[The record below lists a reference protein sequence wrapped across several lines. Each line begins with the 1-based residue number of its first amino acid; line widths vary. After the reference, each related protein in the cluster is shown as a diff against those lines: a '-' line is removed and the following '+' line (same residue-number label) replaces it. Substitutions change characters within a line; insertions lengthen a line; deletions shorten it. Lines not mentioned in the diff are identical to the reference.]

1 MANEVGTA
9 SNLEDLFGKIITFL
23 TTNAA
28 LVAANQEWE
37 VLRIRRDNLLSCT
50 SNLATQVANTARKI
64 IQTCRYDSRS
74 LNSDNPASTDFRGT
88 YYSGGAGTWTAG
100 SNVTWRFRQAREV
113 KTVRLQA
120 AQYASFSA
128 YMFKN
133 FRLQYSDDGST
144 WTTALTV
151 SSTPNYSAAEWRDFA
166 VPGTPGAHEYWRILQ
181 DTVQT
186 GTQVAW
192 SALLLLQA
200 DGTVANQFGS
210 EVLFKARG
218 NAGADAIYT
227 GIRSEYDDTAG
238 WYNLFLNGYT
248 GYDPSEQSWFRQPG
262 ALPGFES
269 GSSRV
274 VPMVP
279 CWNSAMP
286 YWFAASGR
294 SFRMGLKVST
304 VYEGAYLGFIL
315 PWATPGQYPYPL
327 AVGGSMAPSDVAAD
341 RSTLWR
347 YSAADKRHG
356 VFVGPGP
363 SREGGYNN
371 SVPSPDW
378 SSLYLRTQDGS
389 WAPFQNRS
397 AFSSDGPDVVRGVTF
412 SATAPYPPNAPSSAS
427 PRSVWPHCLNDTT
440 GWSSGRRPWRE
451 CLGGGYLFQPCILVQ
466 GNPAPLVFGEFEGV
480 YHVSGFQNGA
490 ENTSTVNGVP
500 VVIMQNAYRNTVHEF
515 WAMSLDA

>member
-28 LVAANQEWE
+28 LVAADQEWE
-37 VLRIRRDNLLSCT
+37 VLRVRRDNLLSCT
-50 SNLATQVANTARKI
+50 SNLASPSNANYRRI

-74 LNSDNPASTDFRGT
+74 LNSDNPAATDYRGT
-88 YYSGGAGTWTAG
+88 YSSGSTGTWTAG

-120 AQYASFSA
+120 AIYATFA
-128 YMFKN
+128 QYMFKN
-133 FRLQYSDDGST
+133 FRLQYSDDGSA

-192 SALLLLQA
+192 SAMVLLEA

-294 SFRMGLKVST
+294 SFRMGVKVST

-327 AVGGSMAPSDVAAD
+327 AVGGSMAPSDVAND
-341 RSTLWR
+341 RSSLWR
-347 YSAADKRHG
+347 YSATSPRHG
-356 VFVGPGP
+356 VFPGPGI
-363 SREGGYNN
+363 SREDGYSSNDPYPN
-371 SVPSPDW
+371 W
-378 SSLYLRTQDGS
+378 SSLYLRLPDGT
-389 WAPFQNRS
+389 WKAFQNRV
-397 AFSSDGPDVVRGVTF
+397 ATGTDPEAIQGPTFSSSSPYNVNGGSPC
-412 SATAPYPPNAPSSAS
+412 SA
-427 PRSVWPHCLNDTT
+427 WPHCVNA
-440 GWSSGRRPWRE
+440 SSGGWNSGMKPWRE
-451 CLGGGYLFQPCILVQ
+451 CLGGGYLFQPVILLAGVAGPQ
-466 GNPAPLVFGEFEGV
+466 VYGEFEGV
-480 YHVSGFQNGA
+480 YAVSGYQNGA
-490 ENTSTVNGVP
+490 ENTSTVDGTP
-500 VVIMQNAYRNTVHEF
+500 VVIMQNAYRTTVHEF

>member
-1 MANEVGTA
+1 MANQIGSA
-9 SNLEDLFGKIITFL
+9 SGLEDLFGKIVSFL

-37 VLRIRRDNLLSCT
+37 VLRVRRDNLLSCT
-50 SNLATQVANTARKI
+50 SNLATPSNANYRRI

-74 LNSDNPASTDFRGT
+74 LNSDNPAANDYRGT
-88 YYSGGAGTWTAG
+88 YLSGSTGTWTAG

-120 AQYASFSA
+120 PIYASVSY

-151 SSTPNYSAAEWRDFA
+151 SSTPNYSVAEWRDFA
-166 VPGTPGAHEYWRILQ
+166 VSGTPGAHEYWRILQ

-192 SALLLLQA
+192 SALMLLEA

-218 NAGADAIYT
+218 NAGTDAIYT

-248 GYDPSEQSWFRQPG
+248 GHDPSEQSWFRQPG

-269 GSSRV
+269 GASRV

-327 AVGGSMAPSDVAAD
+327 AVGGSMAPSDVATD
-341 RSTLWR
+341 RSSLWR
-347 YSAADKRHG
+347 YSATSQRHG
-356 VFVGPGP
+356 VFPGPGV
-363 SREGGYNN
+363 SREGGYNSN
-371 SVPSPDW
+371 EPYPNW
-378 SSLYLRTQDGS
+378 SSLYLRLPDGT
-389 WAPFQNRS
+389 WKAFQNRP
-397 AFSSDGPDVVRGVTF
+397 AYGSDTEGVQGPTF
-412 SATAPYPPNAPSSAS
+412 NSYYPYNINGGS
-427 PRSVWPHCLNDTT
+427 PCSVWPHCVNMSYG
-440 GWSSGRRPWRE
+440 GWNSGMKPWRE
-451 CLGGGYLFQPCILVQ
+451 CLGGGYLFQPVILLAGTAGPQVY
-466 GNPAPLVFGEFEGV
+466 GEFEGV
-480 YHVSGFQNGA
+480 YAVSGYQNGA
-490 ENTSTVNGVP
+490 ENTSTVDGTP
-500 VVIMQNAYRNTVHEF
+500 VVIMQNAYRTTVHEF